1 MYETKPGSKAE
12 PARIVISGDQ
22 AVMRAAICR
31 LVESEGGFAVV
42 RECDNRPEAL
52 AEAKAAQPDLI
63 LMDLDLNTRCSGA
76 LERIGVLLRATAG
89 TPVLILTATDDCQ
102 ATRFALQH
110 GAIGFVLKHRSPE
123 ALARAIRAGLAGEMW
138 LEQST
143 MAVLFRDAPPS
154 NGNDGSKL
162 TPREREIIAL
172 VVLGL
177 QNKVIAKRLCIS
189 NTTVRH
195 HLTSIF
201 EKVAVSNRM
210 ELMRFMFEGVGYD
223 TRPPAF
229 AMR

>member
-1 MYETKPGSKAE
+1 M
-12 PARIVISGDQ
+12 ISGDQ
-22 AVMRAAICR
+22 AVIRAAIRR
-31 LVESEGGFAVV
+31 LVESDAFAVV
-42 RECDNRPEAL
+42 HECGNSPEAL
-52 AEAKAAQPDLI
+52 AEAMAARPDLI

-76 LERIGVLLRATAG
+76 LERIGALLRATAG

-102 ATRFALQH
+102 ATQFALHH
-110 GAIGFVLKHRSPE
+110 GAIGFVLKHCSPE
-123 ALARAIRAGLAGEMW
+123 ALPRAIRAGLAGEMW

-143 MAVLFRDAPPS
+143 MAVLFRAAPAS
-154 NGNDGSKL
+154 NGNDGSKV
-162 TPREREIIAL
+162 TAREREIIAL

-201 EKVAVSNRM
+201 EKLAVSNRM
-210 ELMRFMFEGVGYD
+210 ELMRFMFEGVVD
-223 TRPPAF
+223 EPRPPTF

>member
-1 MYETKPGSKAE
+1 MYETKPGSNPE

-31 LVESEGGFAVV
+31 LVESDASFAVV
-42 RECDNRPEAL
+42 RDCDNSPEAL
-52 AEAKAAQPDLI
+52 TEALAARPDLI

-102 ATRFALQH
+102 ATQFALHH

-123 ALARAIRAGLAGEMW
+123 ALPRAIRAGLAGEMW

-143 MAVLFRDAPPS
+143 MAVLFRDAPAS

-162 TPREREIIAL
+162 TPREREIIDL

-189 NTTVRH
+189 STTVRH

-201 EKVAVSNRM
+201 EKLDVSNRM
-210 ELMRFMFEGVGYD
+210 ELMRFMFEGVGD
-223 TRPPAF
+223 DARLPAF